1 MLELK
6 KYYAKKWGWIMKKK
20 LLTLIMAMTM
30 ISLTACGNAVD
41 RTKESV
47 ATYNEAV
54 QTYNEQ
60 AGEYITAAQATVDAN
75 KELNDV
81 MTGAQEVINKGE
93 EPFDEETLTNLKAAM
108 STASDKQVADPEL
121 LPVYEEVTVDESASK
136 EDLKAVKE
144 KAEADTK
151 AIQEVVIPEEIPEVP
166 DYSED
171 IKAIT
176 ESQKAYED
184 SIQGLKQITAPTD
197 DFVMDR
203 LKNIETIADMATVTE
218 DHDPNGQLNKQ
229 GGYIGCI
236 YFKDTQV
243 DRSKLYIEKD
253 NVIDIGTDGGGAI
266 EIYTTKE
273 EATSRIDYLGT
284 FDSTGFASGSHYVY
298 GTIVIRTSNY
308 LTGTQQKELTQKI
321 LEELIKVK

>member
-1 MLELK
+1 
-6 KYYAKKWGWIMKKK
+6 
-20 LLTLIMAMTM
+20 
-30 ISLTACGNAVD
+30 
-41 RTKESV
+41 
-47 ATYNEAV
+47 
-54 QTYNEQ
+54 
-60 AGEYITAAQATVDAN
+60 
-75 KELNDV
+75 

-93 EPFDEETLTNLKAAM
+93 EPFDEETLTNLKTAM

-121 LPVYEEVTVDESASK
+121 LPVYEEVTVDKSASK

-144 KAEADTK
+144 KAEADIK
-151 AIQEVVIPEEIPEVP
+151 AIQEVVIPEEIPGVP

-171 IKAIT
+171 ITAIT
-176 ESQKAYED
+176 ESQKAHED

-203 LKNIETIADMATVTE
+203 LKNIETIADMAPVTE

-243 DRSKLYIEKD
+243 DRSKLYIEND

-273 EATSRIDYLGT
+273 EATSRSDYLGT
-284 FDSTGFASGSHYVY
+284 FDSTGFTSGSHYVY

-321 LEELIKVK
+321 LNELIKVK

>member
-1 MLELK
+1 
-6 KYYAKKWGWIMKKK
+6 MKKK
-20 LLTLIMAMTM
+20 LLALIMVMTM

-41 RTKESV
+41 STKESV
-47 ATYNEAV
+47 GTYNEAV
-54 QTYNEQ
+54 KTYNEQ
-60 AGEYITAAQATVDAN
+60 AGDYITAAQATVDAN

-81 MTGAQEVINKGE
+81 MTGAQEVINKCE

-144 KAEADTK
+144 KAEADIK

-171 IKAIT
+171 ITAIT

-203 LKNIETIADMATVTE
+203 LKNIETIADMAPVTE

-273 EATSRIDYLGT
+273 EATSRSDYLGT

-321 LEELIKVK
+321 LNELIKVK

>member
-1 MLELK
+1 
-6 KYYAKKWGWIMKKK
+6 MKKK
-20 LLTLIMAMTM
+20 LLALIMVM

-41 RTKESV
+41 STKESV
-47 ATYNEAV
+47 GTYNEAV
-54 QTYNEQ
+54 KTYNEQ
-60 AGEYITAAQATVDAN
+60 AGDYITAAQATVDAN

-144 KAEADTK
+144 KAEADIK

-171 IKAIT
+171 ITAIT

-203 LKNIETIADMATVTE
+203 LKNIETIADMAPVTE

-273 EATSRIDYLGT
+273 EAISRSDYLGT

-321 LEELIKVK
+321 LNELIKVK

>member
-1 MLELK
+1 MMNLQ
-6 KYYAKKWGWIMKKK
+6 G
-20 LLTLIMAMTM
+20 
-30 ISLTACGNAVD
+30 SLTACGNAVD
-41 RTKESV
+41 STKESV
-47 ATYNEAV
+47 GTYNEAV
-54 QTYNEQ
+54 KTYNEQ
-60 AGEYITAAQATVDAN
+60 AGDYITAAQATVDAN

-108 STASDKQVADPEL
+108 STASDKQVADLEL

-171 IKAIT
+171 ITAIT

-184 SIQGLKQITAPTD
+184 SIQGLKQITAPSD

-203 LKNIETIADMATVTE
+203 LKNIETIADMAPVTE
-218 DHDPNGQLNKQ
+218 EHDPNGQLNKQ

-273 EATSRIDYLGT
+273 EATSRSDYLGT

-321 LEELIKVK
+321 LNELIKVK

>member
-1 MLELK
+1 
-6 KYYAKKWGWIMKKK
+6 MKKK
-20 LLTLIMAMTM
+20 LLALIMVMTM

-41 RTKESV
+41 STKKSV
-47 ATYNEAV
+47 GTYNEAV
-54 QTYNEQ
+54 KTYNEQ
-60 AGEYITAAQATVDAN
+60 AGDYITAAQATVDAN

-144 KAEADTK
+144 KAEADIK

-171 IKAIT
+171 ITAIT

-203 LKNIETIADMATVTE
+203 LKNIETIADMAPVTE

-273 EATSRIDYLGT
+273 EATSRSDYLGT

-321 LEELIKVK
+321 LNELIKVK

>member
-1 MLELK
+1 
-6 KYYAKKWGWIMKKK
+6 MKKK
-20 LLTLIMAMTM
+20 LLALIMVMTM

-41 RTKESV
+41 STKESV
-47 ATYNEAV
+47 GTYNEAV
-54 QTYNEQ
+54 KTYNEQ
-60 AGEYITAAQATVDAN
+60 AGDYITAAQATVDAN

-108 STASDKQVADPEL
+108 STAADKQVADPEL

-144 KAEADTK
+144 KAEADIK

-171 IKAIT
+171 ITAIT

-203 LKNIETIADMATVTE
+203 LKNIETIADMAPVTE

-273 EATSRIDYLGT
+273 EATSRSDYLGT

-321 LEELIKVK
+321 LNELIKVK

>member
-1 MLELK
+1 
-6 KYYAKKWGWIMKKK
+6 MKKK
-20 LLTLIMAMTM
+20 FLVLIMAMTM
-30 ISLTACGNAVD
+30 MSLTACGNAVD
-41 RTKESV
+41 STKESV
-47 ATYNEAV
+47 DTYNEAV
-54 QTYNEQ
+54 KTYNEQ
-60 AGEYITAAQATVDAN
+60 ASDYMTAAQEIVDAN

-81 MTGAQEVINKGE
+81 MTAAQEVINKGE
-93 EPFDEETLTNLKAAM
+93 EPFDEETLATLKVVM
-108 STASDKQVADPEL
+108 STASDKQVVNPEF

-166 DYSED
+166 DYSD
-171 IKAIT
+171 NIKSIT
-176 ESQKAYED
+176 ESQRAYED

-203 LKNIETIADMATVTE
+203 LKNIETIADMAPVTE

-236 YFKDTQV
+236 YFKDIQV
-243 DRSKLYIEKD
+243 DRSKLYIEND

-273 EATSRIDYLGT
+273 EATSRSDYLGS

-321 LEELIKVK
+321 LDELIKVK

>member
-1 MLELK
+1 
-6 KYYAKKWGWIMKKK
+6 MKKK
-20 LLTLIMAMTM
+20 LLALIMAMTM

-41 RTKESV
+41 SAKQSV
-47 ATYNEAV
+47 GTYNEAV

-60 AGEYITAAQATVDAN
+60 AGDYITAAQATVDAN
-75 KELNDV
+75 QELNDV
-81 MTGAQEVINKGE
+81 MTAAQEVINKGE
-93 EPFDEETLTNLKAAM
+93 EPFDEETLTTLKTAM

-151 AIQEVVIPEEIPEVP
+151 AIQEVVIPGEIPEVP

-171 IKAIT
+171 ITAIT
-176 ESQKAYED
+176 ETQKAYED
-184 SIQGLKQITAPTD
+184 SIQGLKQITAPAD

-203 LKNIETIADMATVTE
+203 LKNIETIADMAPVTE

-243 DRSKLYIEKD
+243 DRSKLYIEND

-273 EATSRIDYLGT
+273 EATSRSDYLGT

-321 LEELIKVK
+321 LDELIKVK

>member
-1 MLELK
+1 
-6 KYYAKKWGWIMKKK
+6 MKKK
-20 LLTLIMAMTM
+20 LLALIMVMTM

-41 RTKESV
+41 STKESV
-47 ATYNEAV
+47 GTYNEAV
-54 QTYNEQ
+54 KTYNEQ
-60 AGEYITAAQATVDAN
+60 AGDYITAAQATVDAN

-93 EPFDEETLTNLKAAM
+93 EPFDEETLTNLKTAM

-144 KAEADTK
+144 KAEADIK

-171 IKAIT
+171 ITAIT

-184 SIQGLKQITAPTD
+184 SIQGLKQIKAPTD

-203 LKNIETIADMATVTE
+203 LKNIETIADMAPVTE

-273 EATSRIDYLGT
+273 EATSRSDYLGT

-321 LEELIKVK
+321 LNELIKVK